1 MGVAHNFD
9 DMHIINY
16 KKKKSNTHCILSDE
30 SMAKNPNRNTF
41 QLLASHGAP
50 AVNALP
56 VPLLEVVGAG
66 VGAGVGARKGAG
78 VGAAVM
84 VSLVTPM
91 ITIVGAGVGAL
102 VVVLV
107 VVLVIALVTP
117 MITIDTKMTFIWHF
131 IACKHRLPRR
141 ESV

>member
-1 MGVAHNFD
+1 M
-9 DMHIINY
+9 ICTSLITKR
-16 KKKKSNTHCILSDE
+16 KKNNTHCILSDE

-50 AVNALP
+50 LVNALP

-66 VGAGVGARKGAG
+66 VGAAVMVSLPEDGAG
-78 VGAAVM
+78 VGA
-84 VSLVTPM
+84 
-91 ITIVGAGVGAL
+91 GVVAL
-102 VVVLV
+102 VVLV

>member
-1 MGVAHNFD
+1 MGVAHHFN
-9 DMHIINY
+9 DMHIIKY
-16 KKKKSNTHCILSDE
+16 KKKKKNTHCTLSDE

-56 VPLLEVVGAG
+56 VPLLEV

-117 MITIDTKMTFIWHF
+117 MITID
-131 IACKHRLPRR
+131 
-141 ESV
+141 

>member
-1 MGVAHNFD
+1 
-9 DMHIINY
+9 
-16 KKKKSNTHCILSDE
+16 
-30 SMAKNPNRNTF
+30 MAKNPNRNTF

-84 VSLVTPM
+84 VSLPEDGAG
-91 ITIVGAGVGAL
+91 VGAGVGAL
-102 VVVLV
+102 VVLV

>member
-1 MGVAHNFD
+1 
-9 DMHIINY
+9 
-16 KKKKSNTHCILSDE
+16 
-30 SMAKNPNRNTF
+30 MAKNPNRNTF

-84 VSLVTPM
+84 VPLPED
-91 ITIVGAGVGAL
+91 GAGVGAG
-102 VVVLV
+102 VPSSS

>member
-1 MGVAHNFD
+1 M
-9 DMHIINY
+9 ICTSLIT
-16 KKKKSNTHCILSDE
+16 KKNNTHCILSDE

-41 QLLASHGAP
+41 QQLASHGAP

-56 VPLLEVVGAG
+56 VPLLAEVGAG

-84 VSLVTPM
+84 VPLPEDGAG
-91 ITIVGAGVGAL
+91 VGAGVGAL
-102 VVVLV
+102 GMVVVLV

-117 MITIDTKMTFIWHF
+117 MITIDTQMTFIWHF
-131 IACKHRLPRR
+131 IACK
-141 ESV
+141 

>member
-1 MGVAHNFD
+1 M
-9 DMHIINY
+9 ICTSLIT
-16 KKKKSNTHCILSDE
+16 KKNNTHCILSDE

-84 VSLVTPM
+84 VPLPED
-91 ITIVGAGVGAL
+91 GAGVGAGGML

-117 MITIDTKMTFIWHF
+117 MITIDTKMTSIWHF

-141 ESV
+141 ESVCLELAAILGH

>member
-1 MGVAHNFD
+1 M
-9 DMHIINY
+9 ICTSLITKR
-16 KKKKSNTHCILSDE
+16 KKNNTHCILSDE

-50 AVNALP
+50 LVNALP
-56 VPLLEVVGAG
+56 VPLLEV

-84 VSLVTPM
+84 VSLPEDGAG
-91 ITIVGAGVGAL
+91 VGAGVGAL
-102 VVVLV
+102 VVLV

>member
-1 MGVAHNFD
+1 M
-9 DMHIINY
+9 ICTSLIT
-16 KKKKSNTHCILSDE
+16 KRKSNTHCILSDE

-66 VGAGVGARKGAG
+66 VGAGVGAAVMVVPLPEDGAG
-78 VGAAVM
+78 VGAA
-84 VSLVTPM
+84 
-91 ITIVGAGVGAL
+91 VGAGVGAL
-102 VVVLV
+102 VP
-107 VVLVIALVTP
+107 LVIALVTP
-117 MITIDTKMTFIWHF
+117 MIAIDTKMTFIWHF

-141 ESV
+141 ESE

>member
-1 MGVAHNFD
+1 
-9 DMHIINY
+9 
-16 KKKKSNTHCILSDE
+16 
-30 SMAKNPNRNTF
+30 MAKNPNRNTF

-84 VSLVTPM
+84 VSLPED
-91 ITIVGAGVGAL
+91 GAGVGAG
-102 VVVLV
+102 VNVLV
-107 VVLVIALVTP
+107 V
-117 MITIDTKMTFIWHF
+117 
-131 IACKHRLPRR
+131 
-141 ESV
+141 

>member
-1 MGVAHNFD
+1 M
-9 DMHIINY
+9 ICTSLITKR
-16 KKKKSNTHCILSDE
+16 KKGNTHCILSDE

-41 QLLASHGAP
+41 QLLATHGAP

-56 VPLLEVVGAG
+56 VPLLARKGAGVGAGVMVPLPEDGAG
-66 VGAGVGARKGAG
+66 VGAGVGALG
-78 VGAAVM
+78 M
-84 VSLVTPM
+84 
-91 ITIVGAGVGAL
+91 L

-141 ESV
+141 ESVCLELAAILGS